1 MRLPRIG
8 VRVGASFSVKVG
20 TGAAGNVR
28 LRSSMSD
35 NFDFLLVLQVSLES
49 GSLAEE
55 SFFLKIPS
63 PATFQVWQLDHL
75 ASYSSQKP
83 KIPMQV
89 SVSGEV
95 NLFRLS
101 REAYQKAAAMYPHE
115 ADKVVKILADRL
127 REEAEK
133 NAKQSYFSP
142 SALSARDIS
151 VLSCVRQLLFVEVGC

>member
-8 VRVGASFSVKVG
+8 VRVGAGFSVKIG

-35 NFDFLLVLQVSLES
+35 NFDFSLVLQVSLES

-75 ASYSSQKP
+75 ASYSS
-83 KIPMQV
+83 
-89 SVSGEV
+89 
-95 NLFRLS
+95 
-101 REAYQKAAAMYPHE
+101 A
-115 ADKVVKILADRL
+115 
-127 REEAEK
+127 EAEGPD
-133 NAKQSYFSP
+133 AG
-142 SALSARDIS
+142 
-151 VLSCVRQLLFVEVGC
+151 VGVG

>member
-8 VRVGASFSVKVG
+8 VRVGADFSVKVG

-35 NFDFLLVLQVSLES
+35 NFDFSLVLQVSLES

-75 ASYSSQKP
+75 VSYSS
-83 KIPMQV
+83 
-89 SVSGEV
+89 
-95 NLFRLS
+95 
-101 REAYQKAAAMYPHE
+101 A
-115 ADKVVKILADRL
+115 
-127 REEAEK
+127 EAERPD
-133 NAKQSYFSP
+133 AG
-142 SALSARDIS
+142 
-151 VLSCVRQLLFVEVGC
+151 VGVG